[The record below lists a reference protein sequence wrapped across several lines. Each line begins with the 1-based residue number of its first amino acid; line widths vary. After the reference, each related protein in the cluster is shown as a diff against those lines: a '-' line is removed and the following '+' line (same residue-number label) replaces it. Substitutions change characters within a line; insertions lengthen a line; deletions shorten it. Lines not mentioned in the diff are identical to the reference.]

1 MVDRESPEASNAQER
16 VIRLL
21 ARGAQ
26 TVDQLAAGL
35 DITPNAV
42 RAQLALLRREGIVE
56 EAGRARG
63 ARRPS
68 VIYRLRKGAE
78 VRLSRAYPLA
88 FARLVETAAD
98 KLRPAAFVELL
109 RAAGR
114 RMAAAFLPGSG
125 DAGERAAAAASA
137 LEKLGSRVR
146 VTRQGAKFLLR
157 GDACPLGEAV
167 AADER
172 TCAAMAAMLEEV
184 TGLEVR
190 ECCEHGDHPRCG
202 FELRARRG

>member
-1 MVDRESPEASNAQER
+1 MEDRESPEASNAQER

-26 TVDQLAAGL
+26 TVEELAAGL

-68 VIYRLRKGAE
+68 VIYGLRKGAE

-88 FARLVETAAD
+88 FARLVETAAA

-109 RAAGR
+109 RATGR

-125 DAGERAAAAASA
+125 DAGERAAAAAAA
-137 LEKLGSRVR
+137 LEKLGSRVQ
-146 VTRQGAKFLLR
+146 VTKQGAKLLLR

-172 TCAAMAAMLEEV
+172 TCAAVAAMLEEV
-184 TGLEVR
+184 TGLAVS

-202 FELRARRG
+202 FVLRARKG

>member
-1 MVDRESPEASNAQER
+1 MDMDPGTGGAQER

-21 ARGAQ
+21 AAGAR
-26 TVDQLAAGL
+26 TVEQLAAGL
-35 DITPNAV
+35 GITPNAV
-42 RAQLALLRREGIVE
+42 RAQLALLRREGAVE

-68 VIYRLRKGAE
+68 VIYRLQKGAE

-88 FARLVETAAD
+88 FANLVRTAAA

-114 RMAAAFLPGSG
+114 RMAAAFPPGSG
-125 DAGERAAAAASA
+125 DAGERVTAAAAA
-137 LEKLGSRVR
+137 LEKLGSRVQIGK
-146 VTRQGAKFLLR
+146 QGGKYILR

-167 AADER
+167 AADNR
-172 TCAAMAAMLEEV
+172 TCAAMASLLGEL
-184 TGLEVR
+184 TGLQVEER
-190 ECCEHGDHPRCG
+190 CEHGDHPRCCFQLQAESG
-202 FELRARRG
+202 E